1 MRTLV
6 SAAGSTLAGVLL
18 SLCVGAVWAVVTL
31 FTRDQAPWMVL
42 PAALV
47 AVAGSAFVPP
57 RRPWLRAIVAAI
69 LTGVSVAYA
78 FALVAASI
86 VAGSLDVPLLVTLG
100 RIGPEMAF
108 AIASARTG
116 PVAIAMLAAG
126 ALLAATLAFR
136 RASRAAQAT

>member
-78 FALVAASI
+78 FALAAASI
-86 VAGSLDVPLLVTLG
+86 VAGSLDVPLLVTLVFSSKLG
-100 RIGPEMAF
+100 VEDG
-108 AIASARTG
+108 
-116 PVAIAMLAAG
+116 
-126 ALLAATLAFR
+126 
-136 RASRAAQAT
+136 

>member
-47 AVAGSAFVPP
+47 AVVSVP
-57 RRPWLRAIVAAI
+57 AVTATVAA
-69 LTGVSVAYA
+69 VVAISP
-78 FALVAASI
+78 V
-86 VAGSLDVPLLVTLG
+86 G
-100 RIGPEMAF
+100 GP
-108 AIASARTG
+108 IRSARV
-116 PVAIAMLAAG
+116 PHAP
-126 ALLAATLAFR
+126 
-136 RASRAAQAT
+136 RAPR